1 MKKAAF
7 VLALVMLMT
16 CMAGCGKVEGEASVQ
31 SVSMICGLGSVGLA
45 DRFAGIVSPLGE
57 TKIKKD
63 DSMAVSDIRVK
74 VGDTVKEGDVL
85 FTYDLSEA
93 RSNLEMAQLELEQLN
108 ATLEDQKAEV
118 DRIQKLMDET
128 YDDATKRQYSLD
140 LRTAKVN
147 VLTTQGNIATKKKD
161 IEKLKTSTKN
171 AAVTS
176 PVNGEVQS
184 INADGSTDNN
194 GNALPF
200 MTVVE
205 TGGFRVKG
213 YVNEN
218 NASVLTQGTAV
229 VIRSRVSDQTWK
241 GSIDS
246 IDWNN
251 AQQTRSDYGDSDTA
265 MSSKYPFY
273 VKLEGKGDGLL
284 MGQHVY
290 IEPDYGQEDET
301 DANAINLPS
310 YFINDADGNPW
321 VWAKSSKDKLEKRSL
336 KLGEYNAETDTY
348 PVLDGL
354 TAEDYIAFPDDS
366 LKAGMACITYD
377 DATFDPGASG
387 GEVSPEG
394 GGEKIDENVPMD
406 GMDGGDM
413 PAENDTVTDDGGSVT
428 NSTVTVLP
436 DGTAEATAPVITP
449 PREG

>member
-57 TKIKKD
+57 TKIKKN

-118 DRIQKLMDET
+118 ERIQKLMNET

-140 LRTAKVN
+140 LRTAKVS

-184 INADGSTDNN
+184 INADGGTDNN

-290 IEPDYGQEDET
+290 IEPDYGQEDKT

-310 YFINDADGNPW
+310 YFINDADGSPW

-336 KLGEYNAETDTY
+336 KLGEYNGETDTY

-354 TAEDYIAFPDDS
+354 TAEDYIAFPDES
-366 LKAGMACITYD
+366 LKAGMTCVTYD
-377 DATFDPGASG
+377 DATFDPGTNG
-387 GEVSPEG
+387 GVDGGTNGGTIDGSADIPTDEG
-394 GGEKIDENVPMD
+394 GYV
-406 GMDGGDM
+406 DGGQRVDGDDSGVVTM
-413 PAENDTVTDDGGSVT
+413 PAV
-428 NSTVTVLP
+428 
-436 DGTAEATAPVITP
+436 
-449 PREG
+449 EG